1 MGLSRLDDLSLWTQY
16 SRTAGD
22 TASSSSL
29 ASPRLFELFQVISLA
44 SPRLFELFQVI
55 ALCLYITWALSVAI
69 VVEWILFRLPSCR
82 YVWLDNG
89 YSTDVRHCV
98 WQTLWSWYSSVCLFV
113 FPVGRIVGG
122 TATSFTIFMKYDVD
136 IRK

>member
-29 ASPRLFELFQVISLA
+29 ASPRLFELFQVIA
-44 SPRLFELFQVI
+44 F
-55 ALCLYITWALSVAI
+55 CLYITWALSLAI

-113 FPVGRIVGG
+113 FPVRRVVGG
-122 TATSFTIFMKYDVD
+122 TATSFTIFMKYDAD